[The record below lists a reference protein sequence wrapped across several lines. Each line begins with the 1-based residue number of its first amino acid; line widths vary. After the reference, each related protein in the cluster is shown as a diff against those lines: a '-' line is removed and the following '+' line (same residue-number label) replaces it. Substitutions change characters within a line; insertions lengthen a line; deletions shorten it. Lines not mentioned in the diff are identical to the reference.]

1 MSTQEQ
7 RVRAAALK
15 LGVPRHILETVFLRE
30 GSSAMLDEA
39 MSESEII
46 DVMARVSRRG
56 GCPVGNSRIV
66 EHVEGDEQDTGD
78 AGEQFVGQL
87 DAPRTPDELP
97 DEFAEA
103 LDIPSRHGAGETLHQ
118 ITERV

>member
-66 EHVEGDEQDTGD
+66 EHVEQDVGDEFDE
-78 AGEQFVGQL
+78 AL
-87 DAPRTPDELP
+87 DVPRSPGELP
-97 DEFAEA
+97 DEVCEA
-103 LDIPSRHGAGETLHQ
+103 LDLPSRHNAGEAFLHQ
-118 ITERV
+118 ITERC

>member
-1 MSTQEQ
+1 MNTQEQ

-30 GSSAMLDEA
+30 GSSVMLDEA

-56 GCPVGNSRIV
+56 GCAVGNSHIV
-66 EHVEGDEQDTGD
+66 EHREQDTG
-78 AGEQFVGQL
+78 EQFDEAL
-87 DAPRTPDELP
+87 DAPRSHGELP
-97 DEFAEA
+97 NEFAEA
-103 LDIPSRHGAGETLHQ
+103 LDVPRRHGAGETLHQ